1 MEMDADVQTTCPPP
15 FDFELAA
22 RYRQVMK
29 RFERLDRFGWEF
41 STPGQLKGKP
51 LHRNSRSN
59 PRPDVHN
66 WSKDGKHRYRKPDR
80 IDVGKEHAH
89 LLGERALFHISR
101 PDRRVALYALDIDG
115 EEGSDYQ
122 EAAAFVR
129 DIVRQLWPGLEPFVE
144 PGRSYPR
151 KGGCYG
157 WIRVDW
163 GKTAPAIRREFE
175 NALNRV
181 LWRRFRAA
189 PPGITCDGLKGSTW
203 YEEPNRHFDAR
214 LAHSIHPF
222 AGKHVDEVQLPQDVL
237 GRIDPLIAPQLDIE
251 DGWIPRKSL
260 VKLNRWLPEPLPE
273 VFQEPGQLPER
284 TRWKRITYIEHY
296 ERQKIFY
303 GIRRDQSV
311 DYNQRISYRRELEE
325 IATHFGILVTRP
337 CYAAFRGDR
346 PNNIADFVA
355 WTVNDHGVITRK
367 LLEAVLPAD
376 EVARICALEAGQ
388 DGIAPTPEPPH
399 APAEGDPTC
408 PPANSIPEHR
418 PTSGTDADRLA
429 GGDCWL
435 AKVAAARTA
444 LRQTDGDADSAV
456 PLAREIYEATGLAT
470 GMTAG
475 DRSRRLE
482 DARRGV
488 QYASQTFDSQ
498 KAKGYGQPW
507 FDADTDVDEMQRR
520 LRGRIARRALCG
532 RSVRSPLSYG
542 QLAHVACWVIK
553 NILTGNPGY
562 VPFASIAAGLK
573 YHGVAMSNAAI
584 AHALVLLRSARMIV
598 MVADYCPGRCRRY
611 LLHPQAIVPDWAS
624 AHVREDIHVHETA
637 GTYVRVARSAMT
649 GAATHACPSSFPPL
663 RTGIQ
668 ETNLS
673 SSLQPAGQFGRIVPG
688 EGAFVAVTSSILP
701 EKPRFATAPVC
712 ADWV

>member
-1 MEMDADVQTTCPPP
+1 MEQAAQTICPPL
-15 FDFELAA
+15 FDFQLAA

-41 STPGQLKGKP
+41 SKPGQLKGEP
-51 LHRNSRSN
+51 RQRNSRSH

-89 LLGERALFHISR
+89 LRGERALFHISR

-115 EEGSDYQ
+115 EEGSDYEQ
-122 EAAAFVR
+122 AAAFVR
-129 DIVRQLWPGLEPFVE
+129 DIVAQLWPGLEPFVE

-157 WIRVDW
+157 WFRVDW

-175 NALNRV
+175 NALTR
-181 LWRRFRAA
+181 LLGQRFRVG
-189 PPGITCDGLKGSTW
+189 PPGIKCDRLTGTTW

-214 LAHSIHPF
+214 LAHSTHPF
-222 AGKHVDEVQLPQDVL
+222 AGRQVDEVQLPRDVL
-237 GRIDPLIAPQLDIE
+237 DRIDPLIAAEFDIE

-260 VKLNRWLPEPLPE
+260 VELNRWLPEPLPE
-273 VFQEPGQLPER
+273 ALQESGQLPER
-284 TRWKRITYIEHY
+284 TRWKEITYLQAY
-296 ERQKIFY
+296 EREKIFY
-303 GIRRDQSV
+303 GIGRDQRV
-311 DYNQRISYRRELEE
+311 DYSQRVCYRLELEE
-325 IATHFGILVTRP
+325 IVTHFGTLVTRP

-346 PNNIADFVA
+346 PNNIADFIA
-355 WTVNDHGVITRK
+355 WTGNEQGVITRK
-367 LLEAVLPAD
+367 QLEAVLPAD
-376 EVARICALEAGQ
+376 QVARILALEAGK
-388 DGIAPTPEPPH
+388 DGIASTPAPPH
-399 APAEGDPTC
+399 APAEEVPTC
-408 PPANSIPEHR
+408 QPANTVPEHR

-435 AKVAAARTA
+435 AKLAAARTA
-444 LRQTDGDADSAV
+444 LRKTDGDQEAAI

-470 GMTAG
+470 GMTAE
-475 DRSRRLE
+475 DRARRLE

-488 QYASQTFDSQ
+488 QYASRTFDSQ

-520 LRGRIARRALCG
+520 LRGRIARRALHG
-532 RSVRSPLSYG
+532 RSVRSPLSYR
-542 QLAHVACWVIK
+542 QLAHVACWVFK
-553 NILTGNPGY
+553 NILSGNPGY

-584 AHALVLLRSARMIV
+584 AHALVLLQGARIIV

-624 AHVREDIHVHETA
+624 AYVREDVHVHEAA
-637 GTYVRVARSAMT
+637 GTYVRVARSAVT
-649 GAATHACPSSFPPL
+649 GATTHACPSSFPIL
-663 RTGIQ
+663 ITGIQ

-673 SSLQPAGQFGRIVPG
+673 SSLQPVGQFGRIVPG
-688 EGAFVAVTSSILP
+688 EGAFVAGAVSIAP
-701 EKPRFATAPVC
+701 RKPRSATAPVC